1 MGGVCCAQVLREQ
14 RAGLAA
20 GVAVGL
26 LWSAGK
32 VSVPK
37 LTSLAVDRAV
47 LGTGSL
53 WFWSLL
59 IAVVVV
65 IAGIFTAWR
74 RWFAPVKVASPRTA
88 ARAAVRSHP
97 ATARVAY
104 HDHTQTGQLMSRA
117 SSDSSCRSRA
127 SW

>member
-1 MGGVCCAQVLREQ
+1 MLREQ

-20 GVAVGL
+20 GIAVGL

-32 VSVPK
+32 VTVPK

-47 LGTGSL
+47 LGSGSL

-59 IAVVVV
+59 IAAVAV

-74 RWFAPVKVASPRTA
+74 RWFAFRESRLTETKV
-88 ARAAVRSHP
+88 RAQLFAYSM
-97 ATARVAY
+97 RV
-104 HDHTQTGQLMSRA
+104 
-117 SSDSSCRSRA
+117 
-127 SW
+127 

>member
-1 MGGVCCAQVLREQ
+1 MLREQ
-14 RAGLAA
+14 RVGLAA

-59 IAVVVV
+59 IAV
-65 IAGIFTAWR
+65 
-74 RWFAPVKVASPRTA
+74 RWPS
-88 ARAAVRSHP
+88 
-97 ATARVAY
+97 
-104 HDHTQTGQLMSRA
+104 SR
-117 SSDSSCRSRA
+117 
-127 SW
+127 

>member
-1 MGGVCCAQVLREQ
+1 MLREQ
-14 RAGLAA
+14 RVGLAA

-32 VSVPK
+32 VSGPK

-53 WFWSLL
+53 WFWSLS
-59 IAVVVV
+59 IAVVAV

-74 RWFAPVKVASPRTA
+74 RCSLT
-88 ARAAVRSHP
+88 
-97 ATARVAY
+97 
-104 HDHTQTGQLMSRA
+104 
-117 SSDSSCRSRA
+117 SCDCTWPTTTTLRRGS
-127 SW
+127 